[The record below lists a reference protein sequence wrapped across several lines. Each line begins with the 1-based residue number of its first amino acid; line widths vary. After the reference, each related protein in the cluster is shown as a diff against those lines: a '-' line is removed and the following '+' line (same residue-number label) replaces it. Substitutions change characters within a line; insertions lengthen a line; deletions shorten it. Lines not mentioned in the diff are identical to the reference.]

1 MCLCVSN
8 FMVVEEE
15 VQDGRLLENERL
27 KKIKKRFPLSALVF
41 FSASFLRRRGIRG
54 FSRSLC

>member
-1 MCLCVSN
+1 
-8 FMVVEEE
+8 MVVEEE

-41 FSASFLRRRGIRG
+41 FFASFLRRRGIRG